1 MSVVYMKSS
10 LTLEDL
16 GHFWIGSGSY
26 DSNAPNATKKPMV
39 PSQFQGDGL
48 IISLGKR
55 PDIERLR
62 PLRF

>member
-1 MSVVYMKSS
+1 M
-10 LTLEDL
+10 TLGDL